1 LPFSRK
7 LTPAALP
14 VLTTTSRLARTEV
27 CAGAIRVSSAT
38 GLPSAVI
45 ETQLVFSARI
55 SRVNVI
61 GGFGTAARAVFFASG
76 LATGAAGFAAGLV
89 AAPFVDGM
97 ADAEGDAGVLEDAG
111 TDAPG
116 RVGIAVVV
124 LGGLA
129 PEIVPG
135 EIVPLDNVDGGEVC
149 PALSELAELSGRV
162 GAAADAETETGG
174 GAEDGCEEAVGCDA
188 AVGAG

>member
-1 LPFSRK
+1 
-7 LTPAALP
+7 
-14 VLTTTSRLARTEV
+14 V

-97 ADAEGDAGVLEDAG
+97 ADAEGDAGALEDADTG
-111 TDAPG
+111 APG
-116 RVGIAVVV
+116 RVGIALVV
-124 LGGLA
+124 LGLA

-149 PALSELAELSGRV
+149 PALSEPAELSGRV
-162 GAAADAETETGG
+162 GADADAETETGG
-174 GAEDGCEEAVGCDA
+174 GAEDGCEEAVGSDA
-188 AVGAG
+188 AVGAA